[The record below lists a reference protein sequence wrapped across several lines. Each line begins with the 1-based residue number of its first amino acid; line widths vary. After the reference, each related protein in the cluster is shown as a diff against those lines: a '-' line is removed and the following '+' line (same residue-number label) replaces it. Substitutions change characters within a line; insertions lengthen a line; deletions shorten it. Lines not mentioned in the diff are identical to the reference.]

1 MQARRCLNGGDFSKS
16 NGAIMNRF
24 LFVLHFGKNSNST
37 KTTKEISFAIGF
49 SGKNKNA
56 DESEGQI
63 PTQINL
69 I

>member
-1 MQARRCLNGGDFSKS
+1 
-16 NGAIMNRF
+16 MNRF

-63 PTQINL
+63 TTQINL